1 MSSKSNKDIKV
12 AIIDDNEVMRGCMN
26 HCLSLWGYSVIIQA
40 CNGKD
45 FFDKVNEENLP
56 NICIVDIN
64 MPFMNGYET
73 INILKKTWPNIKTI
87 IFSMEIEGKG
97 NALPNADIV
106 LSKTTAITCIKS
118 ALERLASHS
127 TTLL

>member
-1 MSSKSNKDIKV
+1 MSSKSNKDIKI
-12 AIIDDNEVMRGCMN
+12 AIVDDSEVMRDCMN

-45 FFDKVNEENLP
+45 FFDKVDEENLP

-64 MPFMNGYET
+64 MPYMNGHET

-97 NALPNADIV
+97 NTLPNADIV
-106 LSKTTAITCIKS
+106 LSKATAITCIKS
-118 ALERLASHS
+118 ALQRLASQS
-127 TTLL
+127 TTLF

>member
-1 MSSKSNKDIKV
+1 MSSKSNKDIKI
-12 AIIDDNEVMRGCMN
+12 AIVDDNEVMRDCMN

-45 FFDKVNEENLP
+45 FFDKVDEENLP
-56 NICIVDIN
+56 HICIVDIN
-64 MPFMNGYET
+64 MPFMNGHET

-87 IFSMEIEGKG
+87 IFSMEIGSKA
-97 NALPNADIV
+97 NPLPNADIV
-106 LSKTTAITCIKS
+106 LSKSTAITNIKS

>member
-12 AIIDDNEVMRGCMN
+12 AIIDDNEVMRDCMN
-26 HCLSLWGYSVIIQA
+26 HCLSLWGYSIIIQA

-64 MPFMNGYET
+64 MPFMNGHET

-97 NALPNADIV
+97 NTLPNADIV

>member
-1 MSSKSNKDIKV
+1 MDSKSNKDVKV
-12 AIIDDNEVMRGCMN
+12 AIIDDNEVMRDCMN
-26 HCLSLWGYSVIIQA
+26 QCLSLWGYSVIIQA

-45 FFDKVNEENLP
+45 FFDKVDEENLP
-56 NICIVDIN
+56 NIYIVDIN
-64 MPFMNGYET
+64 MPYMNGHET

-97 NALPNADIV
+97 NTLPNADIV